1 MKDLKDRQ
9 KKIFAFIRKHTEE
22 KGYPPT
28 VREIAA
34 ALNISSTSTVY
45 NDMNVL
51 VDAGYLI
58 KDPSKPRALVIAE
71 PYRSQTGAGDSSTS
85 ASQVE
90 VVEAHTIGLPLI
102 GNIAAGLGSTANEEI
117 IEDYLPMPERFFGHG
132 DHFVLKIRGDSMIN
146 IGIMDGDYI
155 IVDKDDNV
163 RNGDTVVALI
173 EDYETEAT
181 VKTYYND
188 AGRIK
193 LQPENDDFEPMYPEK
208 VKIIGKV
215 QGVFRYCP
223 N

>member
-1 MKDLKDRQ
+1 MKDLKERQ
-9 KKIFAFIRKHTEE
+9 KRIFEFIRDHTEE

-28 VREIAA
+28 VREIGS

-45 NDMNVL
+45 NDMNAL

-71 PYRSQTGAGDSSTS
+71 PYRNQADVSS
-85 ASQVE
+85 SQVE
-90 VVEAHTIGLPLI
+90 VVEAHMVGLPLI
-102 GNIAAGLGSTANEEI
+102 GNIAAGLGATASEEV

-132 DHFVLKIRGDSMIN
+132 NHFVLKVRGDSMIN
-146 IGIMDGDYI
+146 VGIMDGDYI
-155 IVDKDDNV
+155 IVEKTENV
-163 RNGDTVVALI
+163 RDGDTVVAI
-173 EDYETEAT
+173 MEDYEAEAT
-181 VKTYYND
+181 VKTFYNEG
-188 AGRIK
+188 GRIR

-215 QGVFRYCP
+215 HGVFRYCP